1 MKITSRKIIG
11 GNGKVREHIIN
22 EFNSDGLKEKTDFFE
37 ENGDLRYLV
46 KFEYDSKGNCISE
59 HQFDSENNFVGS
71 IEWKFDEKNREI
83 EQIEKTDDG
92 DIWEWYEKQFPEEN
106 IIIYLSKNKDG
117 IIENKTI
124 SNELSGIEERFDSN
138 GKLYAK
144 VITEFDKNKRIVKRR
159 TLDKK
164 GKVTQE
170 DIYDYIGKTEKWTL
184 FIDSKFTKTEERT
197 KDDNGNDILYV
208 RKDDSGK
215 STEYV
220 KWTYDNF
227 GNAIKV
233 ENGIELNKP
242 TNISEVKIEY
252 RKEKNVC

>member
-1 MKITSRKIIG
+1 MNITSRKIIG

-37 ENGDLRYLV
+37 ENGDLRYSV
-46 KFEYDSKGNCISE
+46 RFEYNSKGNCISE
-59 HQFDSENNFVGS
+59 HQFDSKNNFVGS

-83 EQIEKTDDG
+83 EQIEKSDDG
-92 DIWEWYEKQFPEEN
+92 EIWEWYEKQFPEEN
-106 IIIYLSKNKDG
+106 IMIYLSKNKDG
-117 IIENKTI
+117 IIEHKTI
-124 SNELSGIEERFDSN
+124 SNKLSGIEERFDSN
-138 GKLYAK
+138 GDLYAK
-144 VITEFDKNKRIVKRR
+144 VITEFDKNNRIVNRK
-159 TLDKK
+159 TFDTK

-170 DIYDYIGKTEKWTL
+170 DVYDYIGKTEKWTL
-184 FIDSKFTKTEERT
+184 FVDGKFTKTEERT